1 MEAPQ
6 SSDDVA
12 SEDIAMEH
20 PLPTN
25 ETVEAYSQAV
35 NWRAIEEH
43 KRRFN
48 QQIKLLAANPENKS
62 LPLDDLA
69 AATGIPLKVVYP
81 EHEHGNVILGELGGE
96 TFVLGSFVSERFRF
110 GKTILQ
116 SIVPYNFNPA
126 VNHTNLH
133 ETDNPK
139 TRMRAMGAELE
150 LGLFY
155 EDGSTPTDEAVRE
168 YTAIYRNHAHR
179 LGITP
184 TVDREACQYQVEV
197 HVAPGVGY
205 HRVRQS
211 LDSIMQ
217 SLVMASQATGLKT
230 AILAAYPI
238 ESDFKLTED
247 PKVYSATDVMQTI
260 NHKFPEYEQR
270 LVNVIERYDM
280 LPDSNFVQAFR
291 LQGCHIHLDI
301 AGRSEALGLFTFY
314 TMLRS
319 ATAIANAALLKGSPF
334 VNGTCD
340 PEFVCTREFLRS
352 TTVTGRMI
360 GLPLSPHLMSDGLER
375 YAALIHSERA
385 NAVTRGLLC
394 EDGLGTDISAMH
406 NPIGRVRPDLGT
418 SKRICTIES
427 TGMPVNISASRQA
440 AALAD
445 FEFTHALVEN
455 YYRQY
460 GSDLGP
466 MYEDQTLWE
475 IIGPLSIEKYQELQD
490 QSDREGTDMVLETAS
505 GRKLSLAE
513 FYEMKRLYMHKHLM
527 DVDLISPR
535 DIDDVYMSL
544 NRMLAPP
551 SGLVAQTIEQYI
563 ADPKTRSTGNWGKI
577 MRNAFI
583 EEGGTPGSH
592 NPEAVLKIANRIHDA
607 LAARYSS

>member
-6 SSDDVA
+6 PTEDV
-12 SEDIAMEH
+12 AMEH

-25 ETVEAYSQAV
+25 ETVVAYSQAV
-35 NWRAIEEH
+35 DWRTIEEH

-48 QQIKLLAANPENKS
+48 QEIKSLAADTNNKQ
-62 LPLDDLA
+62 LPLDELA
-69 AATGIPLKVVYP
+69 TATGIPLSTVYP
-81 EHEHGNVILGELGGE
+81 EHEHGNVILGHVGDH

-116 SIVPYNFNPA
+116 AIVPYNFNPS
-126 VNHTNLH
+126 VNHSNLQ
-133 ETDNPK
+133 ETDNPR

-155 EDGSTPTDEAVRE
+155 EDGTTPTDEAVRE
-168 YTAIYRNHAHR
+168 YTSIYRKHAHR

-211 LDSIMQ
+211 LDGIMQ
-217 SLVMASQATGLKT
+217 SLVMASEATGLRT

-260 NHKFPEYEQR
+260 NHSFPEYEQR
-270 LVNVIERYDM
+270 LADVIERYDM
-280 LPDSNFVQAFR
+280 LPDTNFVQAFR

-319 ATAIANAALLKGSPF
+319 ATAIANAAILKGSPF

-340 PEFVCTREFLRS
+340 PDLICTREYLRR
-352 TTVTGRMI
+352 TTVTGRPI
-360 GLPLSPHLMSDGLER
+360 ELPLSPHLMPDGLAR

-406 NPIGRVRPDLGT
+406 NPIGRVRPDLGM

-455 YYRQY
+455 YYREY
-460 GSDLGP
+460 GNDLSA

-475 IIGPLSIEKYQELQD
+475 IIGPLSLAKYRELQD
-490 QSDREGTDMVLETAS
+490 QSDREGTDIVLETAS
-505 GRKLSLAE
+505 GRKMSLAE
-513 FYEMKRLYMHKHLM
+513 FYEMKRLYMHRHLM
-527 DVDLISPR
+527 DVDLIAPR
-535 DIDDVYMSL
+535 NIDDVYMSL
-544 NRMLAPP
+544 NRMLEPP

-592 NPEAVLKIANRIHDA
+592 NPEIVLKIANRIHNA
-607 LAARYSS
+607 LAARYET